1 MGLAGDG
8 EARLLAATIGRMG
21 VPADELA
28 LGEACQ
34 RAAGIGLVDAQP
46 LGQLLVGGGAA
57 LQFDQQM
64 CFERG
69 ERQLA
74 TLLGEHA
81 EFANQIARQGAQGT
95 GIHIRA
101 SYLVVFNNQYN

>member
-1 MGLAGDG
+1 M
-8 EARLLAATIGRMG
+8 
-21 VPADELA
+21 PADELA
-28 LGEACQ
+28 LGETGQ
-34 RAAGIGLVDAQP
+34 RAAGIGFVDAQP
-46 LGQLLVGGGAA
+46 LGQLLVGSRAV

-64 CFERG
+64 RFERG
-69 ERQLA
+69 QCQLA

-101 SYLVVFNNQYN
+101 SYLVVFNN